1 MELEKCLCGSA
12 SPAASVPGI
21 MCISE
26 TNVTTIVVVF
36 DLCLWLSFV
45 FLTSCARK
53 RMKKQRGLRP
63 RLNPIELEKLLNLK
77 ATIEHIDGSS
87 ARYAVNIFSP
97 EPDFSQANRGH
108 RSATTEKAL
117 VNLTARLITT
127 RNTEESRENP
137 LLALGILFATWIRFL
152 HV

>member
-1 MELEKCLCGSA
+1 MWVSVSGSQRTGNNVYFRNKRHHHRRCLRSL
-12 SPAASVPGI
+12 S
-21 MCISE
+21 
-26 TNVTTIVVVF
+26 VVVF
-36 DLCLWLSFV
+36 RVSNFVCKKTNEKTTRPPTSFKSDRAWK
-45 FLTSCARK
+45 TH
-53 RMKKQRGLRP
+53 
-63 RLNPIELEKLLNLK
+63 NLK